1 MISPIKMLTR
11 AGEALYGEQWQRALA
26 RDLNVNDRTVRRWY
40 SGESSIPDGVQ
51 NDLRSLLSIRQK
63 KLFALIVDLTAS

>member
-1 MISPIKMLTR
+1 MNPIKMLTR